1 MIVGEN
7 KNQERPIGV
16 QYDNRGNPYWQST
29 TSPPDESR
37 GVCYMVPDRVIPV
50 IFVPGVMGS
59 NLIGSSKGNL
69 GQKWLLDSEKTML
82 AWLGRGPESRK
93 RILSPNGMTVYGD
106 GKTGQGTSLPAE
118 EIKRRYWGEIGH
130 MSYGEALVWLEN
142 ALNDFD
148 NHGNGVR
155 KALMAMDLRA
165 ERGEKP
171 PTRDEVALSY
181 RYRFPVHACGYNWLA
196 SNHESAKRL
205 GKRIDEIIGRYR
217 KEKKKIE
224 KVIVVTHSMGGLV
237 ARCCSEVLGYQG
249 KILGVVHGVMPAI
262 GAAAVYR
269 RFKAGTENPGGSV
282 KKWAAG
288 KAASEILGGDGA
300 EMTAV
305 LSSAPGPLQLLPT
318 PEYGNGWLQ
327 IEDGD
332 RKHALPTSGDPY
344 EEIYTA
350 RGKWWSMCEDHLMNP
365 LNKEYDPVKRKA
377 QMDRDWM
384 DFDDLINKQVIPF
397 HADIAN
403 KYHPA
408 THAFYGSGEDRSS
421 FGNVIWKGD
430 GGGWWRGKRKADVLG
445 ARPLDSGQIEDERTV
460 AAPLSREGWLKGER
474 QTYTLAGPDEQGD
487 GTVPLRSGVAP
498 RQRCHSFLRVEV
510 GHEPAYKPSE
520 GPDNL
525 RACQFTVRAI
535 VQIAQAIQNTALRYE

>member
-16 QYDNRGNPYWQST
+16 QYDNRGNPYWQSM
-29 TSPPDESR
+29 TSAPDNSV
-37 GVCYMVPDRVIPV
+37 GACYMVPDRIIPV

-59 NLIGSSKGNL
+59 NLIGSGKGNKD
-69 GQKWLLDSEKTML
+69 QKWLLDTEKSML
-82 AWLGRGPESRK
+82 FWLGRGPESRK
-93 RILSPNGMTVYGD
+93 RILNPNEMEVYGG
-106 GKTGQGTSLPAE
+106 GKTGLGSALPEE

-148 NHGNGVR
+148 SHKDGVR
-155 KALMAMDLRA
+155 AALMEMDLHA
-165 ERGEKP
+165 EKGEKP

-196 SNHESAKRL
+196 DNLQSAERL
-205 GKRIDEIIGRYR
+205 GKRIDDVIGRYR
-217 KEKKKIE
+217 KEKKKVE

-237 ARCCSEVLGYQG
+237 ARCCSEVLGYRD
-249 KILGVVHGVMPAI
+249 KILGIVHGVMPAI

-269 RFKAGTENPGGSV
+269 RFKAGTENPGGGIKQWV
-282 KKWAAG
+282 AG

-327 IEDGD
+327 IEDGKN
-332 RKHALPTSGDPY
+332 RYALPEKGNPY
-344 EEIYTA
+344 EEIYTV
-350 RGKWWSMCEDHLMNP
+350 RGKWWSMCEDLLMNP
-365 LNKEYDPVKRKA
+365 LNKEYDPIERKA

-384 DFDDLINKQVIPF
+384 DFLRIIRLSVKPF
-397 HADIAN
+397 HDQIEG
-403 KYHPA
+403 KYHSV
-408 THAFYGSGEDRSS
+408 THAFYGSGEGKSS

-430 GGGWWRGKRKADVLG
+430 GGGWLRGKRQADVLG
-445 ARPLDSGQIEDERTV
+445 ARPLNPDQIEDERTV
-460 AAPLSREGWLKGER
+460 AAPLPGDGWLKGEH

-487 GTVPLRSGVAP
+487 GTVPRRSGIAP
-498 RQRCHSFLRVEV
+498 RKRCQSFLRVEV
-510 GHEPAYKPSE
+510 GHEPAYKPGE
-520 GPDNL
+520 GADNL

-535 VQIAQAIQNTALRYE
+535 VQIAQAIQTTSLRYE